1 MIKRIRK
8 IIKQINYHDYRV
20 IIVISFLLIL
30 LGWGGYVLTKK
41 LIYYFSKQTYEAVIV
56 VRNQYNPDPIQD
68 AKTSLKYGDV
78 LALKEEG
85 HNWSEI
91 ERISYLII
99 KLELNRSQAA
109 KITQSKYQK
118 TKYENLTEEERREL
132 NERLKN
138 EGLKEVPRE
147 VMLARQY
154 RINMEENFKDFDPLV
169 LLHKQPY
176 QYQVYDWGVVERK

>member
-1 MIKRIRK
+1 MIKRTKKLIR
-8 IIKQINYHDYRV
+8 QINYRDYRV
-20 IIVISFLLIL
+20 IIVMILLLIL
-30 LGWGGYVLTKK
+30 LGWGGYALTKK
-41 LIYYFSKQTYEAVIV
+41 LIYYFSKQTYEAVVV
-56 VRNQYNPDPIQD
+56 VRDQYNPDPIQD

-91 ERISYLII
+91 EKISYLII

-118 TKYENLTEEERREL
+118 TKYADLSEEGREDL
-132 NERLKN
+132 NQRLKN
-138 EGLKEVPRE
+138 DGLKEAPQE
-147 VMLARQY
+147 VVLFRQY
-154 RINMEENFKDFDPLV
+154 RINMEKYFKDFDPLI

-176 QYQVYDWGVVERK
+176 QYQIYDWNIVKKK